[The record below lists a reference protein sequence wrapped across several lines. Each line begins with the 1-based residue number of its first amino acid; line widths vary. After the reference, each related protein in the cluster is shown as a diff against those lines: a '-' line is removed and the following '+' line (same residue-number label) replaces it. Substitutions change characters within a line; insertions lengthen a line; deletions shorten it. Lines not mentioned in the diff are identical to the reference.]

1 MSIEEEKGKL
11 ENLNLNTIVEYIKA
25 SIDVIVQIKVEEQLI
40 REREERNEESD
51 NEYAAKKYETLLQ
64 KEEKEIRNYIR
75 IEHQLKLHCEKLTNR
90 IEEVEREN
98 EFLVRKLVNNK

>member
-1 MSIEEEKGKL
+1 MSIEEEKEKL

-51 NEYAAKKYETLLQ
+51 NEYAAK
-64 KEEKEIRNYIR
+64 
-75 IEHQLKLHCEKLTNR
+75 
-90 IEEVEREN
+90 
-98 EFLVRKLVNNK
+98 